1 MDWAMWARVSCPRPF
16 SASVIGVFP
25 LYRRSRRGGVLGQA
39 AALAVHAILVGQQP
53 LGGGGLVDGQV
64 SGYGGLG
71 GVDGQACNGF

>member
-1 MDWAMWARVSCPRPF
+1 M
-16 SASVIGVFP
+16 
-25 LYRRSRRGGVLGQA
+25 GVLGQA
-39 AALAVHAILVGQQP
+39 AALAVHAVLVGQQP

>member
-1 MDWAMWARVSCPRPF
+1 M
-16 SASVIGVFP
+16 
-25 LYRRSRRGGVLGQA
+25 GVLGQA

-71 GVDGQACNGF
+71 VSMVRLVTAFNSIAPLLWL